1 MGTIIDGAH
10 WADISRQETAQKVH
24 ALKKEGVTPHL
35 VVLLIG
41 DHPASASY
49 VRGKE
54 KAAQSVGIASDIMRF
69 PAETEEQVILDTL
82 DRLNQDPLVHG
93 ILVQL
98 PLPAHM
104 NEQRVVA
111 RVAFEKDVDGF
122 HERNVGALSIGT
134 NRMVPCTPLG
144 VMELLRYEQI
154 DLAGMHAVVI
164 GRSNIVGKP
173 MANLLLQANATVTI
187 CHSRTK
193 NMRDWTRQA
202 DLLVAAVG
210 IPRFVTADDVKKGA
224 VVIDVG
230 INRVDGKICG
240 DVDFSSVESVASK
253 ITPVPKGVGPMT
265 IAMLLSNTVRAAQMQ
280 QQG

>member
-1 MGTIIDGAH
+1 MGTIIDGAY
-10 WADISRQETAQKVH
+10 WAGVSRQETAQKVQ
-24 ALKKEGVTPHL
+24 ALKEKGITPRL

-54 KAAQSVGIASDIMRF
+54 KAAWSVGIESEIMRF
-69 PAETEEQVILDTL
+69 PAETDEQVILDTL
-82 DRLNQDPLVHG
+82 DQLNQDPHVHG

-104 NEQRVVA
+104 NEQRVVS
-111 RVAFEKDVDGF
+111 RVSFEKDVDGF

-144 VMELLRYEQI
+144 VMELLRYEKI
-154 DLAGMHAVVI
+154 DITGMHAVVI

-193 NMRDWTRQA
+193 DMRTLTRQA

-210 IPRFVTADDVKKGA
+210 IPRFVTAPDVKEGA
-224 VVIDVG
+224 VIIDVG

-240 DVDFSSVESVASK
+240 DVDFSSVEPVASR

-265 IAMLLSNTVRAAQMQ
+265 IAMLLANTVRASQIQ
-280 QQG
+280 HRV